1 MHLAPSALEKKEFRE
16 TWQVTALRDRVR
28 TRYFQRK
35 ETRVLQE
42 ARRFPCVHLLYLSE
56 SQLERIKPF
65 FPRSHGAPRVDD
77 RRVVSDIIY
86 GLPDVRLHPPQN
98 SPHGVNSAQKEDS
111 PRLIGRTKGG
121 LNSKLHAVCDGHGR
135 PFCFCC
141 LKGRSTTTKV
151 QPFSSTF
158 FPIPVRFWQTEV
170 LTRVDCGNL

>member
-86 GLPDVRLHPPQN
+86 VIKHGLQWKDVPDEYRPHRSLYNRLVRW
-98 SPHGVNSAQKEDS
+98 SKRGVFKKISISCQIK
-111 PRLIGRTKGG
+111 RL
-121 LNSKLHAVCDGHGR
+121 SMA
-135 PFCFCC
+135 P
-141 LKGRSTTTKV
+141 
-151 QPFSSTF
+151 
-158 FPIPVRFWQTEV
+158 
-170 LTRVDCGNL
+170 